1 MDPRQTELVRS
12 AAEGDAEAFGV
23 LLAEDWPRLVRL
35 ARSVLGDGEAEDCA
49 QEGLVLAW
57 RRLPRLKDPAAFSAW
72 LGRIVWRL
80 CLRRARRRRFFLPLS
95 AAAGQAVA
103 AVADEDPDLGRL
115 LAHLAPRAR
124 AVMHLTVV
132 EGMSDREIA
141 NLLGIAATSVRT
153 HRRRARHKLG
163 QLLDGGHPR

>member
-1 MDPRQTELVRS
+1 VDPEHTELVRS
-12 AAEGDAEAFGV
+12 AAQGDAEAFGV

-35 ARSVLGDGEAEDCA
+35 ARSVLGDAEAEDCV

-57 RRLPRLKDPAAFSAW
+57 QRLSRLDDPGAFSAW

-80 CLRRARRRRFFLPLS
+80 CLRRARRRRLFLPLS
-95 AAAGQAVA
+95 AAAEHTA
-103 AVADEDPDLGRL
+103 APAGGDDPDLGLL

-141 NLLGIAATSVRT
+141 VVLGMAATSVRT
-153 HRRRARHKLG
+153 HRRRARLKLRN
-163 QLLDGGHPR
+163 LLNGGPRQ